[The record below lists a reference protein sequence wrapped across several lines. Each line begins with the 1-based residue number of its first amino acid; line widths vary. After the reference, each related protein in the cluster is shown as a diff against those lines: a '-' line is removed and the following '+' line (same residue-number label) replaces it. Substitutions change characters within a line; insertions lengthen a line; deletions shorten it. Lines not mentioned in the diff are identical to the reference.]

1 MYVGAIH
8 CVVFAGFSASALA
21 QRINDAGA
29 KLVVTADRS
38 PRGGKMIELKKIV
51 DEAVKMSGCVEK
63 VLVWQRL
70 GKKDL
75 KGIDVDLEKEV
86 GNQSKEMEAPSM
98 NAEDPLFMLYT
109 SGSTGKPK
117 GILLFWTK
125 VQSPCH

>member
-1 MYVGAIH
+1 
-8 CVVFAGFSASALA
+8 
-21 QRINDAGA
+21 
-29 KLVVTADRS
+29 
-38 PRGGKMIELKKIV
+38 MIELKKIV

-117 GILLFWTK
+117 GILHFWTK
-125 VQSPCH
+125 LAVSLSLMAFFLLFILDYIWICCVLDTRCPTI